1 MIRSVVAATATV
13 AAVLLLAPFA
23 AAERPLAAPQPL
35 LLASAACAVQTAA
48 APSAALA
55 PAGAP
60 DVAGL
65 TSEPLWME
73 HCNATQDCP
82 DGSKVSCQ
90 GHQSCTVQTTSVTCD
105 TVVTSCPSSSCTAPL
120 DCREPQAYCDC
131 RAAGG
136 SFMNCNSEHC
146 KGGCG
151 LNDPACP

>member
-65 TSEPLWME
+65 TPEPLWMT
-73 HCNATQDCP
+73 CTATQSCS
-82 DGSKVSCQ
+82 DGSQVYCE
-90 GHQSCTVQTTSVTCD
+90 GDQSCTVQSTSVTCD
-105 TVVTSCPSSSCTAPL
+105 DVVHECTPCDVPSNCIDPPAYCA
-120 DCREPQAYCDC
+120 CREFSSALQCW
-131 RAAGG
+131 RAHCTECAPI
-136 SFMNCNSEHC
+136 NCTQ
-146 KGGCG
+146 
-151 LNDPACP
+151 